1 MPKLEIYLITQGD
14 DLGGSY
20 SANKAIHEAWRNG
33 VLRNGSLMANGIA
46 VQDAA
51 KLFAQED
58 GFCIGLHCTL
68 HAEWDRVRWGPVL
81 SPKQVPSLVLE
92 DGTFHRSPADWKTS
106 GFEISEVMAE
116 LQAQLEAV
124 RKLGFKPYYADT
136 HMGFERIDER
146 LTHLFDNWCESEGLM
161 SYRNVCMNISYNRP
175 GQRKD
180 PVLNVIQALESVPSG
195 IYRLV
200 THPTFMDE
208 EILNFG
214 NAQHIGEQIARE
226 RDADRRLFQ
235 DERLKRYIAQN
246 GIRTIRY
253 DELWKYC

>member
-1 MPKLEIYLITQGD
+1 
-14 DLGGSY
+14 
-20 SANKAIHEAWRNG
+20 
-33 VLRNGSLMANGIA
+33 MANGIA

-161 SYRNVCMNISYNRP
+161 SYRNVCMNISYNRT

-214 NAQHIGEQIARE
+214 NAQHTGEHIARRE
-226 RDADRRLFQ
+226 TPTADCSKTNDSSGILPRTEFAPFVTTSSGN
-235 DERLKRYIAQN
+235 IANRIKTQL
-246 GIRTIRY
+246 ITFK
-253 DELWKYC
+253 L